1 MKKLLALT
9 FITVLL
15 ACSGGDDAPANNPNN
30 PNNPDPNPT
39 PTSYT
44 LGGIGPGGG
53 RIFQLDGT
61 GQHGLEVTGVLGL
74 VKWGEVPRNPQ
85 TQIYV
90 PVPAL
95 GVAIGTG
102 NDNTT
107 KIINHIGNNNGQPYA
122 AKVCYDLVQNG
133 KDDWYLPSREE
144 LYAMLHFFKYEH
156 PIADFFSINE
166 NTWSSSCDIND
177 PADPDPYNSAPLL
190 NVWSVDWHTH
200 SDYWRQHLYIE
211 SPSLAINVRAVRNF

>member
-15 ACSGGDDAPANNPNN
+15 SCSGGDDAPTNNPN

-39 PTSYT
+39 PTTYT

-53 RIFQLDGT
+53 RIFSLDAT

-90 PVPAL
+90 PVPQL

-102 NDNTT
+102 KDNTT
-107 KIINHIGNNNGQPYA
+107 KIVNHIGNNNGETYA
-122 AKVCYDLVQNG
+122 AKICYDLVQNG
-133 KDDWYLPSREE
+133 KDGGNFTKKEE
-144 LYAMLHFFKYEH
+144 
-156 PIADFFSINE
+156 I
-166 NTWSSSCDIND
+166 
-177 PADPDPYNSAPLL
+177 
-190 NVWSVDWHTH
+190 
-200 SDYWRQHLYIE
+200 
-211 SPSLAINVRAVRNF
+211 

>member
-1 MKKLLALT
+1 MKKLLTLT
-9 FITVLL
+9 FITALL
-15 ACSGGDDAPANNPNN
+15 SCSDGGDAPTDN

-39 PTSYT
+39 PTTYT

-61 GQHGLEVTGVLGL
+61 GQHGLEVTPVLGL

-90 PVPAL
+90 PVPQL

-102 NDNTT
+102 KDNTT
-107 KIINHIGNNNGQPYA
+107 KIVNHIGNNNGETYA
-122 AKVCYDLVQNG
+122 AKICYDLVQNG

-144 LYAMLHFFKYEH
+144 LYSILYFFKYQH
-156 PIADFFSINE
+156 PIPDFFSINE

-177 PADPDPYNSAPLL
+177 PDDPNPYNSAPLI
-190 NVWSVDWHTH
+190 NVWSVSWY
-200 SDYWRQHLYIE
+200 SNANIWRQHLYIE
-211 SPSLAINVRAVRNF
+211 SPAMTLNVRAIRNF